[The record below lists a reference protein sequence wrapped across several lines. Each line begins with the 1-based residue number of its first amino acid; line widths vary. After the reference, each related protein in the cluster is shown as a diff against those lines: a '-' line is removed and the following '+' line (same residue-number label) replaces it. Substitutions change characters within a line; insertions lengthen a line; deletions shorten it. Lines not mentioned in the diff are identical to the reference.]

1 MNKTNDFIQIVG
13 DVVSEHFVHKATFR
27 LLLLLLLLLIII
39 IIIIMI
45 IIIIIII
52 IIVII
57 IIIIKFINIPIY
69 YYSGCLNGMTKVP
82 PFLPVQNLQPMFV
95 SIEFLMP

>member
-45 IIIIIII
+45 IIIII
-52 IIVII
+52 VII
-57 IIIIKFINIPIY
+57 IIIIIIITFINIPIY